1 MTLTAAELND
11 VAAEMVARFR
21 SVFIHYPPHIS
32 LHGRLDYLQKIGRRT
47 RGEPQMGMR
56 VLAPS
61 GSGKSTAAKAFI
73 DMVEARRPRTV
84 EYVPVIK
91 IDLERHT
98 TSKKLM
104 ILILEAFR
112 DPYASYGNEL
122 TLKKRV
128 LSCFE
133 RFGTELLI
141 VDEVQ
146 HLNYRNG
153 LRNDVTDTLKGMLD
167 TGLVPIAFLGTD
179 EALPMFKRNL
189 QLNGRLLPPCDLRPL
204 NARSGRDQKLFAG
217 YVARLDQVLVDRG
230 IFRQPSGLNEAEI
243 LAALF
248 DVSKGVVGRVN
259 RLMHAAI
266 EVAVRRG
273 ATRLEIADLSWA
285 VDAWAVEQS
294 FTDRNPFRKRQHG

>member
-1 MTLTAAELND
+1 MTRSAAELND
-11 VAAEMVARFR
+11 EAADMVARFK
-21 SVFIHYPPHIS
+21 SVFVPYPPHVHI
-32 LHGRLDYLQKIGRRT
+32 HGRLDYVQKLGRKLA
-47 RGEPQMGMR
+47 GKPQMGLR
-56 VLAPS
+56 VLGPS
-61 GSGKSTAAKAFI
+61 GSGKSAAA
-73 DMVEARRPRTV
+73 DAYVQLVESRRPRRPDF
-84 EYVPVIK
+84 VPVIK
-91 IDLERHT
+91 TDLDRHT
-98 TSKKLM
+98 TPKKLM
-104 ILILEAFR
+104 ILILEVFR

-167 TGLVPIAFLGTD
+167 SGLVPIAFLGTD

-189 QLNGRLLPPCDLRPL
+189 QLNGRLLPPCDLHPL
-204 NARSGRDQKLFAG
+204 KVCSGQDQKLFAG
-217 YVARLDQVLVDRG
+217 YVTRLDQALVDEG
-230 IFRQPSGLNEAEI
+230 IFSRHSGLNEAEI
-243 LAALF
+243 LGALF

-294 FTDRNPFRKRQHG
+294 FIDHNPFRKRRHG

>member
-1 MTLTAAELND
+1 MNRTAGELND
-11 VAAEMVARFR
+11 EAADMVARFR

-32 LHGRLDYLQKIGRRT
+32 LHGRLDYLQKIGLRT
-47 RGEPQMGMR
+47 RGEPQMGLR

-61 GSGKSTAAKAFI
+61 GSGKSTAAKAYI
-73 DMVEARRPRTV
+73 DLVEARQPRTP

-91 IDLERHT
+91 VDLERHT

-104 ILILEAFR
+104 VLILEAFR

-122 TLKKRV
+122 TLKRRV

-189 QLNGRLLPPCDLRPL
+189 QLNGRLLPPCDLHPL
-204 NARSGRDQKLFAG
+204 KARSGRDQKLFAG
-217 YVARLDQVLVDRG
+217 YVTRLDQVLVEEG
-230 IFRQPSGLNEAEI
+230 IFSQQSSLNEAKI

-248 DVSKGVVGRVN
+248 EVSKGVVGRVN

-294 FTDRNPFRKRQHG
+294 FIDHNPFRKRRHG

>member
-1 MTLTAAELND
+1 MTGSAAELND
-11 VAAEMVARFR
+11 YAAEMVARFK
-21 SVFIHYPPHIS
+21 SVFVPYPPHVQVHS
-32 LHGRLDYLQKIGRRT
+32 RLDYMQKLGRNLA
-47 RGEPQMGMR
+47 GKPQMGLR
-56 VLAPS
+56 VLGPS
-61 GSGKSTAAKAFI
+61 GSGKSAAAEAYI
-73 DMVEARRPRTV
+73 ELVESQRPRRP
-84 EYVPVIK
+84 EFVPVIK

-98 TSKKLM
+98 TPKKLM
-104 ILILEAFR
+104 ILILEAYR

-122 TLKKRV
+122 TLKRRV

-153 LRNDVTDTLKGMLD
+153 VRNDVTDTLKGMLD
-167 TGLVPIAFLGTD
+167 TGLVPIAFFGTD

-189 QLNGRLLPPCDLRPL
+189 QLNGRLLSPFDLHPL
-204 NARSGRDQKLFAG
+204 SVRSDGDQKLFTG
-217 YVARLDQVLVDRG
+217 YVTRLDQALVDQS
-230 IFRQPSGLNEAEI
+230 IFHQLSDLNEPEI
-243 LAALF
+243 LGALF
-248 DVSKGVVGRVN
+248 DVSKGVIGRVN

-273 ATRLEIADLSWA
+273 AARLEIADLSWA

-294 FTDRNPFRKRQHG
+294 FIDHNPFRKRRHG

>member
-1 MTLTAAELND
+1 MTRSVAELND
-11 VAAEMVARFR
+11 YAAAMVARFK
-21 SVFIHYPPHIS
+21 SVFIPYPPHVS
-32 LHGRLDYLQKIGRRT
+32 LHGRLDYLQKLGQRT
-47 RGEPQMGMR
+47 RGEPQMGLR

-61 GSGKSTAAKAFI
+61 GSGKSTAAKAYI
-73 DMVEARRPRTV
+73 HLVETRRPRGAD
-84 EYVPVIK
+84 YVPVIK
-91 IDLERHT
+91 VDLERHT

-104 ILILEAFR
+104 ILILEAFQ

-122 TLKKRV
+122 TLKRRV

-133 RFGTELLI
+133 RFGTVLLI

-167 TGLVPIAFLGTD
+167 AGLVPIAFLGTD

-189 QLNGRLLPPCDLRPL
+189 QLNGRLLPPCDLHPL
-204 NARSGRDQKLFAG
+204 NVRSGQDQKLFAG
-217 YVARLDQVLVDRG
+217 YVARLDQALLDQG
-230 IFRQPSGLNEAEI
+230 IFQQLSGLNEPET
-243 LAALF
+243 LGALF

-266 EVAVRRG
+266 EAAVRRG
-273 ATRLEIADLSWA
+273 STRLETADLSWA

-294 FTDRNPFRKRQHG
+294 FIDHNPFRKRRHG

>member
-1 MTLTAAELND
+1 MTRSAAELND

-61 GSGKSTAAKAFI
+61 GSGKSTAAKAYI

-122 TLKKRV
+122 TLKRRV

-153 LRNDVTDTLKGMLD
+153 VRNDVTDTLKGMLD
-167 TGLVPIAFLGTD
+167 TGLVPIAFLGTE

-189 QLNGRLLPPCDLRPL
+189 QLNGRLLPPCDVHPL
-204 NARSGRDQKLFAG
+204 NARSGRDQKMFAG
-217 YVARLDQVLVDRG
+217 YVARLDQVLVDQG
-230 IFRQPSGLNEAEI
+230 IFRQPSGLDEAEI

-294 FTDRNPFRKRQHG
+294 FTDRNPFRKRRHG

>member
-1 MTLTAAELND
+1 
-11 VAAEMVARFR
+11 
-21 SVFIHYPPHIS
+21 
-32 LHGRLDYLQKIGRRT
+32 
-47 RGEPQMGMR
+47 
-56 VLAPS
+56 
-61 GSGKSTAAKAFI
+61 
-73 DMVEARRPRTV
+73 MVEARRPRTA

-122 TLKKRV
+122 TLKRRV

-189 QLNGRLLPPCDLRPL
+189 QLNGRLLPPCDLHPL
-204 NARSGRDQKLFAG
+204 NVRSGRDQKLFAG
-217 YVARLDQVLVDRG
+217 YVARLDQVLVDQG
-230 IFRQPSGLNEAEI
+230 VFRQPSGLNEAEI
-243 LAALF
+243 LAGLF

-294 FTDRNPFRKRQHG
+294 FTDRNPFRKRRHG

>member
-1 MTLTAAELND
+1 MTRNVAELND
-11 VAAEMVARFR
+11 EAAEMVARFK
-21 SVFIHYPPHIS
+21 SVFIPYPPHVA
-32 LHGRLDYLQKIGRRT
+32 LHGRLDYLQKIGQRT
-47 RGEPQMGMR
+47 RGKPQMGLR

-61 GSGKSTAAKAFI
+61 GSGKSTAAEAY
-73 DMVEARRPRTV
+73 MELVETRRPRTHDF
-84 EYVPVIK
+84 VPVIK

-112 DPYASYGNEL
+112 DPYAAYGNEL
-122 TLKKRV
+122 TLKRRV

-133 RFGTELLI
+133 RFGTVLLI

-153 LRNDVTDTLKGMLD
+153 VRNDVTDTLKGMLD
-167 TGLVPIAFLGTD
+167 AGLVPIAFLGTE
-179 EALPMFKRNL
+179 EALPMFRRNL
-189 QLNGRLLPPCDLRPL
+189 QLNGRLLPPCDLHPL
-204 NARSGRDQKLFAG
+204 NVRSGRDQKLFAG
-217 YVARLDQVLVDRG
+217 YVAHLDQALVDQG
-230 IFRQPSGLNEAEI
+230 IFKQRSGLRELEM
-243 LAALF
+243 LGALF

-259 RLMHAAI
+259 RLMEAAI

-273 ATRLEIADLSWA
+273 ASHLERADLSWA

-294 FTDRNPFRKRQHG
+294 FIDHNPFKRGRHG

>member
-1 MTLTAAELND
+1 MTRSAAELND
-11 VAAEMVARFR
+11 EAADMVARFR
-21 SVFIHYPPHIS
+21 SVFIPYPPHIS

-47 RGEPQMGMR
+47 RGEPQMGLR
-56 VLAPS
+56 VLGPS
-61 GSGKSTAAKAFI
+61 GSGKSTAAKAYI
-73 DMVEARRPRTV
+73 HLVETRRPRTP
-84 EYVPVIK
+84 ENVPVIK
-91 IDLERHT
+91 VDLERHT

-104 ILILEAFR
+104 VLILEAFH

-122 TLKKRV
+122 TLKRRV
-128 LSCFE
+128 LTCFE

-179 EALPMFKRNL
+179 EALPMFRRNL
-189 QLNGRLLPPCDLRPL
+189 QLNGRLLPPCDLHPL
-204 NARSGRDQKLFAG
+204 RVRSGQDQKLFAG
-217 YVARLDQVLVDRG
+217 YVTRLDQALVDEG
-230 IFRQPSGLNEAEI
+230 IFSQHSDLNEAGI
-243 LAALF
+243 LGALF

-273 ATRLEIADLSWA
+273 ANRLEIADLSWA

-294 FTDRNPFRKRQHG
+294 FIDHNPFRKRCHG